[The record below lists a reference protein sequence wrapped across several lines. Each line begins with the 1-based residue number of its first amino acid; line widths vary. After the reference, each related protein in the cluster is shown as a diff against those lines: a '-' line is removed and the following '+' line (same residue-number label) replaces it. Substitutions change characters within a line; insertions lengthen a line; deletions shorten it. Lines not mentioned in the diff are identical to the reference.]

1 MKEYVRKRVPCVL
14 NSRDASKLTKRAAK
28 FISGNDCELRRVKVA
43 IESKQCNQGTFGTSS
58 QKQVIEFGDFIQLIR
73 KKDTETDYY
82 LSTQYGIDSKCAISS
97 VLMQR
102 DVISQVPALVDA
114 SQCQMFDVNL
124 WMGSAEASSRLHF
137 DYHDNLYYLCEGEKQ
152 FILFSPSC
160 APNLYLNT
168 EEHGIDQVLIDCDG
182 DIEFSSEAQRKR
194 SYRSSDEEDN
204 YGSGSEEEQDS
215 IIATGKRQ
223 RVDSAEGFDSE
234 IDSID
239 WNGRDDFDEEIML
252 SGNSNYG
259 DDSDSN
265 SDSEAA
271 STILSDNVE
280 SDALNSKSKSEK
292 DPPSFSR
299 IPVDVLHS
307 YVQSKGLKLDLQD
320 RSKSGASLNDFP
332 LLRKCDP
339 TVVTLKAGQ
348 CLFLPAGWFHEVSS
362 RCVSKSNFHLAIN
375 YWFNLKQK

>member
-14 NSRDASKLTKRAAK
+14 ISSDASKLTKKAVK
-28 FISGNDCELRRVKVA
+28 FITGNDGELRRVKVA
-43 IESKQCNQGTFGTSS
+43 VESKQSYQGTFGTSS
-58 QKQVIEFGDFIQLIR
+58 QKQIEEFGNFIQLIQD
-73 KKDTETDYY
+73 KDSETDYY
-82 LSTQYGIDSKCAISS
+82 LSTQYGIDQKCAISS

-102 DVISQVPALVDA
+102 DVIPQVPALVDA

-152 FILFSPSC
+152 FILFPPSC

-168 EEHGIDQVLIDCDG
+168 EEHGIDQVLVDRDG
-182 DIEFSSEAQRKR
+182 FIEFSTETQRKR

-239 WNGRDDFDEEIML
+239 WNGRDDFDEEVML

-259 DDSDSN
+259 GDDDSED
-265 SDSEAA
+265 
-271 STILSDNVE
+271 DNT
-280 SDALNSKSKSEK
+280 LLK

-332 LLRKCDP
+332 SLRKCDP
-339 TVVTLKAGQ
+339 IVVTLKAGQ

-362 RCVSKSNFHLAIN
+362 RNVSKSHFHLAIN
-375 YWFNLKQK
+375 YWFTLKQK